1 MNNITLLFQEVERLK
16 NESPDIK
23 VMFEEF
29 EKDTRLFIENV
40 AIIGNNEETIVFGTS
55 TSC

>member
-29 EKDTRLFIENV
+29 EKDTSLFIENV